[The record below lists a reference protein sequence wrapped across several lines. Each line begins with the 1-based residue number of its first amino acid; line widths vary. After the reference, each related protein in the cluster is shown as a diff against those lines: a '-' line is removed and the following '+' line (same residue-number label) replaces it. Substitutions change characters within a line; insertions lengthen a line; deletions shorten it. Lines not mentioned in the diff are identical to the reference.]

1 MKKSSQL
8 ILLVLVLFVMA
19 SLGMAQPKDGS
30 PPAPN
35 PLVRLLQSKGIIT
48 PEEATSLNQT
58 ASSVDSQMQLA
69 KLLLSKGLISQKE
82 YDEMAASFALA
93 AATAPRTMV
102 ASRNYAGVAVPRD
115 AGSSFDPGMMS
126 ARNTAP
132 ADPWSSAEASAPPSP
147 PETAPP
153 PVIPAVAPIRALGL
167 AGDAAYKRDGLLPVI
182 KIGNDIKIKPYGLF
196 KFSLIHDTSS
206 PQGNDFPLPGFAL
219 GDTGPFGSPEFH
231 LNARALRVGADFEWL
246 DPSKTITITG
256 KIETDFEGNFS
267 RANNRNISTIRSNAL
282 QIRLG
287 WLRIDKKFSD
297 KTSAFALFGQDWT
310 PFASSTLP
318 YFVETTGLGI
328 GFGSL
333 YERAP
338 QFRFG
343 VAFTHGGSRN
353 LKFEPEFALVLPA
366 YGNLPTDLGLNAL
379 GVANQLGFGERQGA
393 DSSMPELQGRFVT
406 QFQLDKSPGVAPAQL
421 IASWMY
427 GQRAAV
433 ITAAGVPAA
442 FKAAFPTG
450 AQVDSSRY
458 GGTLEAQLPTR
469 WFTLLMK
476 AYNGEDLRFYFEGQI
491 FSEFNDPAGLTGQT
505 SALSIDGASTVIFG
519 LQNGVPTVAPQRPV
533 RAKGGFIELGL
544 PLSRLAGADPAG
556 RGAGWSMT
564 FHYGFDEAFPRDVR
578 HVAPANRAIGDLY
591 LSNLNYKFNKYL
603 TFAFEESYYRTR
615 SANDVGAL
623 PIFRGLPAHVWHDR
637 REQLSVM
644 TTF

>member
-1 MKKSSQL
+1 MKKSSQM
-8 ILLVLVLFVMA
+8 ILVVLVFFAMA
-19 SLGMAQPKDGS
+19 TLSMAQQNDGS

-35 PLVRLLQSKGIIT
+35 ALVRLLQSKGIIT
-48 PEEATSLNQT
+48 PEEATSLNQA

-82 YDEMAASFALA
+82 YEEMAASLA
-93 AATAPRTMV
+93 VSAPPRNQV
-102 ASRNYAGVAVPRD
+102 ASLNYSGIAVARNSRD
-115 AGSSFDPGMMS
+115 SLDPGVMS

-132 ADPWSSAEASAPPSP
+132 ADPWSGAGASPP

-167 AGDAAYKRDGLLPVI
+167 AGDAPYKRDGLLPVI
-182 KIGNDIKIKPYGLF
+182 RIGNDVKVKPYGLF
-196 KFSLIHDTSS
+196 KASLIHDTSS
-206 PQGNDFPLPGFAL
+206 PAGNDFPLPGFSI
-219 GDTGPFGSPEFH
+219 GDTGPFGSPELH
-231 LNARALRVGADFEWL
+231 LNARALRIGADFEWL
-246 DPSKTITITG
+246 DPSKEISITG

-267 RANNRNISTIRSNAL
+267 RANNRNISSIRSNAL

-297 KTSAFALFGQDWT
+297 TTSAFALFGQDWT

-318 YFVETTGLGI
+318 YFIETTGLGI
-328 GFGSL
+328 GYGSL

-343 VAFTHGGSRN
+343 VGHNFGGSRN

-366 YGNLPTDLGLNAL
+366 YGNLPTDLGTNAL
-379 GVANQLGFGERQGA
+379 GISNQLGFGERQGV

-406 QFQLDKSPGVAPAQL
+406 QFQLDKAPGVAPAQF

-433 ITAAGVPAA
+433 IPAANVPAA

-491 FSEFNDPAGLTGQT
+491 FSEFNDPAGLTQQT

-519 LQNGVPTVAPQRPV
+519 LLNGVPTVAPQRPV

-544 PLSRLAGADPAG
+544 PLSRLMGADPAG
-556 RGAGWSMT
+556 RGSGWSMT

-578 HVAPANRAIGDLY
+578 HVAAANRSIGDLY
-591 LSNLNYKFNKYL
+591 LSNLNYKLNKYL

-615 SANDVGAL
+615 SANNVGAL
-623 PIFRGLPAHVWHDR
+623 PIFRGIPSHVWHDR

>member
-1 MKKSSQL
+1 MKKSSQM
-8 ILLVLVLFVMA
+8 ILVVLVLFAMA
-19 SLGMAQPKDGS
+19 TLSMAQQKDGS

-35 PLVRLLQSKGIIT
+35 PLVRLLQAKGIIT
-48 PEEATSLNQT
+48 PEEATSLNQAT
-58 ASSVDSQMQLA
+58 SSADSQLKLA
-69 KLLLSKGLISQKE
+69 KLLVSKGLISQKE
-82 YDEMAASFALA
+82 YDEMAASFAA
-93 AATAPRTMV
+93 YAPGRNLV
-102 ASRNYAGVAVPRD
+102 ASLNYAGIAVPRD
-115 AGSSFDPGMMS
+115 SRDSLDPGVMS

-132 ADPWSSAEASAPPSP
+132 PDPWSGASASPAP

-167 AGDAAYKRDGLLPVI
+167 AGDAPYKRDGLLPVI
-182 KIGNDIKIKPYGLF
+182 RIGNDVKIKPYGLF
-196 KFSLIHDTSS
+196 KASLIHDTSS
-206 PQGNDFPLPGFAL
+206 PAGNDFPLPGFSI
-219 GDTGPFGSPEFH
+219 GDTGPFGSPELH
-231 LNARALRVGADFEWL
+231 INARALRVGADFEWL
-246 DPSKTITITG
+246 DPSKDITITA
-256 KIETDFEGNFS
+256 KVEADFEGNFS
-267 RANNRNISTIRSNAL
+267 RANNRNISSIRSNAL

-287 WLRIDKKFSD
+287 WLRVDKKFSD

-318 YFVETTGLGI
+318 YFIETTGLGI
-328 GFGSL
+328 GYGSL

-343 VAFTHGGSRN
+343 VSHNFGGSRN

-366 YGNLPTDLGLNAL
+366 FGNLPTDLGTNAL
-379 GVANQLGFGERQGA
+379 GIANQLGFGERQGT
-393 DSSMPELQGRFVT
+393 DSSIPELQGRFVT
-406 QFQLDKSPGVAPAQL
+406 QFQLDRSPGVAPAQL

-469 WFTLLMK
+469 WFTLLLK

-519 LQNGVPTVAPQRPV
+519 LLNGVPTLAPQRPV

-544 PLSRLAGADPAG
+544 PLSRLMGADPAG

-564 FHYGFDEAFPRDVR
+564 FHYGFDEANPRDVR
-578 HVAPANRAIGDLY
+578 HVAAANRAIGDLY

-615 SANDVGAL
+615 SANNVGAL